1 MVTRKVC
8 SGAPKYSWEKPLS
21 PLSKRIV
28 FALSFL
34 LLLPTIA
41 TVAAPPPGVHFSAP
55 GMSPSS
61 PGPNDQVTVTVTV
74 TANAGIR
81 NVTVHYT
88 TDNWK
93 TTNTTILASYNST
106 SQQATAHIPPQ
117 YSGGH
122 VEYYFQAF
130 DNNNNMGTDTSGGNY
145 FSYTIAAPVNT
156 TASMWMELA
165 IVLVVVGVA
174 LSIGFYSLR
183 QKPTSNR
190 Q

>member
-1 MVTRKVC
+1 
-8 SGAPKYSWEKPLS
+8 LS
-21 PLSKRIV
+21 PLSKRIA
-28 FALSFL
+28 FALSFV
-34 LLLPTIA
+34 LLLPMIA

-61 PGPNDQVTVTVTV
+61 PGPNDLVTVTVTV
-74 TANAGIR
+74 TANAGIQ

-117 YSGGH
+117 YNGGH
-122 VEYYFQAF
+122 VGYYFQAF
-130 DNNNNMGTDTSGGNY
+130 DNNNNVGTDTNGGNY
-145 FSYTIAAPVNT
+145 FSYTVSAQTSNGT
-156 TASMWMELA
+156 TSMWIEIS
-165 IVLVVVGVA
+165 IVLVVVGAAV
-174 LSIGFYSLR
+174 SIGFYSLR
-183 QKPTSNR
+183 QKSTPTR